1 MYPYN
6 FYKIFNC
13 KLLALL
19 AVCALY
25 IADAHAGKGHG
36 ADTLDTGQL
45 NYQENLDLLLGS
57 ENHPAILEFIDSL
70 RTAGH
75 YNLQLSWQ
83 YARSL
88 FQAGRLDSARD
99 SLLLWEQ
106 DTVFRT
112 RAENMLV
119 QIAAQQ
125 GNHMEA
131 VKFLIRLRNR
141 YPDNPIYPHRLAR
154 VFTALNQLPAAEG
167 QYALAFSL
175 DTLNQLVIGEWADIL
190 QKLESPERA
199 YRILR
204 RGVAVSPENLN
215 FRRQMVGLTY
225 KMRRIDAV
233 IAHASFLT
241 SQGDTTA
248 QSVKLKA
255 FALFQLDSLDRAEFW
270 LDYLLDNQLYGE
282 DVYFYKGRILASR
295 GRKEEAQLFY
305 DESVRSCLSPNFNNF
320 AMQAGVNLYE
330 ISKYEDAI
338 RWMQMMRNFS
348 DNPMILFYLAST
360 YYLYY
365 EDREP
370 AHRHFQLFID
380 QSWRDEEESYREY
393 ARARIR
399 EINEERHFK
408 GL

>member
-1 MYPYN
+1 MCPN
-6 FYKIFNC
+6 SIYKKIHC

-19 AVCALY
+19 AVCILCM
-25 IADAHAGKGHG
+25 ADAHAGKSLW
-36 ADTLDTGQL
+36 ADTLESGQP

-57 ENHPAILEFIDSL
+57 ENHPAILEYIDSL
-70 RTAGH
+70 RVAGH
-75 YNLQLSWQ
+75 YNRQLSWQ
-83 YARSL
+83 FARSL

-99 SLLLWEQ
+99 SLLLWDQ
-106 DTVFRT
+106 DAVFRT
-112 RAENMLV
+112 RAENLLV

-131 VKFLIRLRNR
+131 VKFLIRLRDR

-154 VFTALNQLPAAEG
+154 VFTALNQFPAAEG
-167 QYALAFSL
+167 QYALAFRL

-225 KMRRIDAV
+225 KMKRIDEV

-241 SQGDTTA
+241 LQGDTTA
-248 QSVKLKA
+248 QSVKLMA
-255 FALFQLDSLDRAEFW
+255 FAFFQLDSLDRAEYW
-270 LDYLLDNQLYGE
+270 IDHLLDNQLFGE
-282 DVYFYKGRILASR
+282 DLYFYKGRILAAR
-295 GRKEEAQLFY
+295 GKKDEAQLFY
-305 DESVRSCLSPNFNNF
+305 DEAVRSCLSPNFNSF

-330 ISKYEDAI
+330 TSKYEDAI
-338 RWMQMMRNFS
+338 RWMQMMRHFS
-348 DNPMILFYLAST
+348 ENPMVLFYLAST

-393 ARARIR
+393 ARLRIR
-399 EINEERHFK
+399 EINEERHFR

>member
-1 MYPYN
+1 MDPHGFLKNYH
-6 FYKIFNC
+6 C

-19 AVCALY
+19 AACMLY
-25 IADAHAGKGHG
+25 MADVHAGTEHG
-36 ADTLDTGQL
+36 ADTLDSGQL
-45 NYQENLDLLLGS
+45 NYQETLESLMGS

-70 RTAGH
+70 RVAGH
-75 YNLQLSWQ
+75 YNRQLSWQ
-83 YARSL
+83 FARSL

-106 DTVFRT
+106 DTIFRT

-131 VKFLIRLRNR
+131 VKFLIRLRDR

-154 VFTALNQLPAAEG
+154 VFMALNQLPAAEG
-167 QYALAFSL
+167 QYALAFRL
-175 DTLNQLVIGEWADIL
+175 DTLNQLVIGEWADVL
-190 QKLESPERA
+190 QKLDSPERA

-204 RGVAVSPENLN
+204 QGLAVSPDNLN
-215 FRRQMVGLTY
+215 FRRQAVGLTY
-225 KMRRIDAV
+225 KMKRPGQV
-233 IAHASFLT
+233 ITHASYLT
-241 SQGDTTA
+241 QMGDTTA

-255 FALFQLDSLDRAEFW
+255 FALFQLDSLDRAEYW
-270 LDYLLDNQLYGE
+270 LDYLLDNQLTGE
-282 DVYFYKGRILASR
+282 DVYFYKGRILAAR
-295 GRKEEAQLFY
+295 GEKEEAQLFY
-305 DESVRSCLSPNFNNF
+305 DEAVRSCLSPNFNGF

-330 ISKYEDAI
+330 TARYEDSI
-338 RWMQMMRNFS
+338 RWLQMLRNFS
-348 DNPMILFYLAST
+348 ENPMVLFYLAST

-370 AHRHFQLFID
+370 AIRHFQLFID

-393 ARARIR
+393 ARLRIR
-399 EINEERHFK
+399 EINEERHFR